1 MGYRHYIGIICK
13 SNFDKCKQE
22 SLGMDN
28 DNLDIQ
34 HTFRENCR
42 SVIEI
47 GKYMDKEIREIIYKD
62 STNLFDDDDI
72 ELFVCNQNSLIDLA
86 NYFRIVCKKDY
97 AKRADSVKK
106 IYGKLKKNKKINEED
121 LTSISYEYYLSIS
134 YLYEHEM
141 FNLMFHYITM
151 DKENEMLICFAY

>member
-47 GKYMDKEIREIIYKD
+47 GKYIDKEIREIIYK
-62 STNLFDDDDI
+62 
-72 ELFVCNQNSLIDLA
+72 EE
-86 NYFRIVCKKDY
+86 IV
-97 AKRADSVKK
+97 
-106 IYGKLKKNKKINEED
+106 
-121 LTSISYEYYLSIS
+121 
-134 YLYEHEM
+134 
-141 FNLMFHYITM
+141 
-151 DKENEMLICFAY
+151 